1 MEYQFLR
8 HNVYFIQLKRF
19 NREFIMY
26 HLSNIL
32 FYQNPEFFHFHSD
45 SVNHEK
51 SILITDDCID
61 SLIPYLDGTE
71 YLIYNCIQVTQI
83 NAYLNESGFVKELSS
98 KFAHENIPILYIT
111 TFQSNFILFESKFT
125 EKVISKLI

>member
-32 FYQNPEFFHFHSD
+32 FYQNPEFFHFHLD

-71 YLIYNCIQVTQI
+71 YLIYNCIQVTQT
-83 NAYLNESGFVKELSS
+83 NEYLNESGFVKELSS